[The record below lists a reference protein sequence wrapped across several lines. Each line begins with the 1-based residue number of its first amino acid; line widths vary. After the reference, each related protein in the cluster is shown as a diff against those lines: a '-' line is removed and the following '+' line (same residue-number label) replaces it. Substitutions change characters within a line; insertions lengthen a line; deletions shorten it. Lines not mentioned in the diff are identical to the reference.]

1 MTKIAKDWTAWP
13 RESLGMLHSYGLEIC
28 LIKALPSFRID
39 KMMPHH
45 YRTKT
50 TTVPYSTVH
59 SEKQLGSSLSS
70 RVSAPPSALLVF
82 WEDQN
87 PLLVPICIW
96 ISLQEWEPRGRSRE
110 WLDCY
115 KKRWLISYRIAFSL
129 AHNHSQVGWLALL
142 FLSVFHPWQ
151 YWNWCFSCVTV
162 SAKESYVF
170 HFFRSSLVLTSF
182 CLLHL
187 S

>member
-39 KMMPHH
+39 KMIPHH

-129 AHNHSQVGWLALL
+129 HITIPRLAGLPCCSCQCSIPDSTGIGA
-142 FLSVFHPWQ
+142 FPAWQ
-151 YWNWCFSCVTV
+151 FQ
-162 SAKESYVF
+162 
-170 HFFRSSLVLTSF
+170 
-182 CLLHL
+182 
-187 S
+187 